1 MGIHGAERL
10 TRAAFLDLNGTLVMP
25 VQATHPREYVLLPM
39 VVEAVR
45 LLNREGF
52 ICPVVTVQS
61 RIGKGLYSTQDF
73 LSWFSHFRANLS
85 TEGAAVEGPYLCPH
99 WREDRRACK
108 KPQTMLYSEAAD
120 RLGIDIARSV
130 VIGDDI
136 SDVLAARE
144 LGCPGCL
151 VRTGWGERAIRE
163 RGADRVAGC
172 VAADVLEAA
181 RWVIS
186 GIAGGSE

>member
-1 MGIHGAERL
+1 M

-52 ICPVVTVQS
+52 ACPVVTVQS
-61 RIGKGLYSTQDF
+61 RIGKGLYSIEDF

-85 TEGAAVEGPYLCPH
+85 AAGAAVEGPYLCPH
-99 WREDRRACK
+99 WREDRCVCK
-108 KPQTMLYSEAAD
+108 KPQTYLYHQAA
-120 RLGIDIARSV
+120 RELGIDVVRSV
-130 VIGDDI
+130 VIGDTTA
-136 SDVLAARE
+136 DVLTARD
-144 LGCPGCL
+144 LGCPSCL
-151 VRTGWGERAIRE
+151 VRTRWGEEAILRDRADE
-163 RGADRVAGC
+163 LAEY

-186 GIAGGSE
+186 TASGGSA